1 MIQRY
6 DRDAKAL
13 LARIEKVT
21 EIENIQRIEI
31 IRVKEKYRQVGNEYD
46 KIRIKVEEFVPH
58 ALEMFKEL
66 DDDFVKLETLMNN
79 LNSQSSYLMSMF
91 SS

>member
-1 MIQRY
+1 MIQEMIQRY

-46 KIRIKVEEFVPH
+46 NRTYQDLLLIL
-58 ALEMFKEL
+58 A
-66 DDDFVKLETLMNN
+66 
-79 LNSQSSYLMSMF
+79 Y
-91 SS
+91 